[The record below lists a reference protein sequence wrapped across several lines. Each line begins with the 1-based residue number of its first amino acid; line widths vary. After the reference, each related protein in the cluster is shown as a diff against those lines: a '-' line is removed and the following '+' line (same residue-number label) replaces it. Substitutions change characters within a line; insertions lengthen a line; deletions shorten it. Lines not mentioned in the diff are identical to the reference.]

1 MRWIAFI
8 AFAGIVL
15 AVAAACGNEEGGGAK
30 PTATA
35 TVEEAT
41 DTPPPE
47 ATNTAPPAPT
57 DTPVPPAPTEPP
69 VQQQPTQPPAQQQ
82 PTQPPPQA
90 ENCDRQSYPDVC
102 IPPYPPDLD
111 CGDVPYRR
119 FTVRPPDPHGFD
131 RDGDGVGCES

>member
-1 MRWIAFI
+1 MRRWIVFI
-8 AFAGIVL
+8 VLAGIVL
-15 AVAAACGNEEGGGAK
+15 AVAGAACSSSKSGGTK

-35 TVEEAT
+35 TVEEQQAT
-41 DTPPPE
+41 STPRPAE

-57 DTPVPPAPTEPP
+57 DTPVPPAPT
-69 VQQQPTQPPAQQQ
+69 QPPPQQEQ
-82 PTQPPPQA
+82 PTQPPPAA

-111 CGDVPYRR
+111 CGDVPFRR

-131 RDGDGVGCES
+131 RDGDGIGCES